1 LLIAQ
6 YLDVPSS
13 FSLSSN
19 GFLSGRSVGSVG
31 FMIEIRRATA
41 DDLPGLVASSAG
53 LFAEDAGTR
62 DDTMNIAWPAQ
73 HGAAAYTTTMA
84 DPARVVFVADA
95 DGAIVGHLTAYVS
108 EPSDIRPVR
117 SATLL
122 SMYVFPEHRSG
133 GVGSRLVDAFKAW
146 AAEHGA
152 VRLTVTAYAANTD
165 AIRFYQR
172 NGFAPKS
179 LELES
184 RI

>member
-1 LLIAQ
+1 
-6 YLDVPSS
+6 
-13 FSLSSN
+13 
-19 GFLSGRSVGSVG
+19 
-31 FMIEIRRATA
+31 MIEIRRGTV

-62 DDTMNIAWPAQ
+62 DDTMNIQWPAE
-73 HGAAAYTTTMA
+73 HGAGAYATILA
-84 DPARVVFVADA
+84 DPARAIFVADA
-95 DGAIVGHLTAYVS
+95 DGVVAGHLTAYVV

-122 SMYVFPEHRSG
+122 SMYVFPEHRSS
-133 GVGSRLVDAFKAW
+133 GVGGRLVDAFKTW
-146 AAEHGA
+146 AAQQGA

-172 NGFAPKS
+172 NGFGPKS
-179 LELES
+179 LELEM